1 MLRIIRFS
9 PHLIAVFLTGCLLLV
24 VMPAVAEPP
33 QDAVDPRSAPPLET
47 FQADME
53 RRLAE
58 ENERLEARL
67 EEMRRVWAAEQER
80 LRREFAQ
87 LQEESEKA
95 YRDINARAQRFFEEN
110 EGEIHRGMR
119 ELHHSLGVLGD
130 SMLGQFRAWSEQAGG
145 EGARDADAMPSLSV
159 TFYVL
164 AAGLPG
170 EAGAPLPERLAD
182 LRAELEA
189 AGQGGSL
196 VLLDQ
201 LRVQTPPG
209 APVAAMSHLTDAR
222 PGTAQPYT
230 VELDGLEPEG
240 AGRLRFQNLRF
251 RASIDTDGFARKL
264 EIQASPVLAMGRPA
278 LIGTTSFGGAGQA
291 LLLVAE
297 VGAAE

>member
-9 PHLIAVFLTGCLLLV
+9 PRSIAVFLTGCLLIA

-33 QDAVDPRSAPPLET
+33 QDAGDPRSAPPLEK
-47 FQADME
+47 FQADLE

-67 EEMRRVWAAEQER
+67 EEMRRVWAEEQER

-119 ELHHSLGVLGD
+119 AASFAGGAGRFDAGAVSCVG
-130 SMLGQFRAWSEQAGG
+130 EQAEG
-145 EGARDADAMPSLSV
+145 EARGIRCDASGRDVPCACG
-159 TFYVL
+159 
-164 AAGLPG
+164 GLPG
-170 EAGAPLPERLAD
+170 RGCAAARLAD

-201 LRVQTPPG
+201 LRVQRRR
-209 APVAAMSHLTDAR
+209 APVAAMSHLTDA
-222 PGTAQPYT
+222 AQH
-230 VELDGLEPEG
+230 
-240 AGRLRFQNLRF
+240 
-251 RASIDTDGFARKL
+251 RAAVHG
-264 EIQASPVLAMGRPA
+264 
-278 LIGTTSFGGAGQA
+278 
-291 LLLVAE
+291 
-297 VGAAE
+297 

>member
-9 PHLIAVFLTGCLLLV
+9 PRSIAVFFAGCLLLA

-33 QDAVDPRSAPPLET
+33 PDAGDPRSAPPLEK

-67 EEMRRVWAAEQER
+67 EEMRRVWAVEQER

-95 YRDINARAQRFFEEN
+95 LRDINARAHRFFEEN

-119 ELHHSLGVLGD
+119 ELHQSLGVLGD
-130 SMLGQFRAWSEQAGG
+130 SMLEQFRAWSDQAGG
-145 EGARDADAMPSLSV
+145 EGVRDSDAMPPLSV

-170 EAGAPLPERLAD
+170 EAGAPLPERLAA

-196 VLLDQ
+196 ALLDQ

-209 APVAAMSHLTDAR
+209 SPVAAMSHLTDAR

-230 VELDGLEPEG
+230 IQVDALAPEG
-240 AGRLRFQNLRF
+240 PDRLRFQNLCF
-251 RASIDTDGFARKL
+251 QASIDTDGFARKL

-291 LLLVAE
+291 LLLVGAVGVAE
-297 VGAAE
+297 